1 MNRAL
6 RWVTGLWGRWRK
18 RREETLMR
26 RMRLM
31 ATAND
36 AMRLTCM
43 DIEWALYKA
52 RLNTKHLAETMLAI
66 AEAVRIANTDAD

>member
-1 MNRAL
+1 
-6 RWVTGLWGRWRK
+6 
-18 RREETLMR
+18 MR

-43 DIEWALYKA
+43 DIQWTLYKA
-52 RLNTKHLAETMLAI
+52 RLNIAETMLAI
-66 AEAVRIANTDAD
+66 AEAVRIANADAD

>member
-1 MNRAL
+1 MRAL
-6 RWVTGLWGRWRK
+6 RWMTGLWGRWRK

-43 DIEWALYKA
+43 DIQWTLYKA
-52 RLNTKHLAETMLAI
+52 RLNIAETMLAI
-66 AEAVRIANTDAD
+66 AEAVRIANADAD